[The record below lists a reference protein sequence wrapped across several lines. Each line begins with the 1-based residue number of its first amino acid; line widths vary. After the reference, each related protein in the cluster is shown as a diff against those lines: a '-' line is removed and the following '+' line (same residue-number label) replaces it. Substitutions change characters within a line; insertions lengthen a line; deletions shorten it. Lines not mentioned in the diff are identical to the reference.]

1 MLTKRIIACLD
12 IKNGE
17 VVKGIKFESLKS
29 VGNAVELAIK
39 YENDGIDEL
48 TFLDITATNEHR
60 KTLISLVKDIAKN
73 LRIPFTVGGGIKTI
87 QDIEDL
93 LEAGADKVSLNS
105 TIVRNPEIISH
116 AAKQFGS
123 QAIVAAIDSKIV
135 NSTNKVFINAGKI
148 ETELI
153 TEEWAKKV
161 YDLGAGEILLTS
173 MDHDGT
179 KNGYPLELLK
189 KISEL
194 VPLPLIASGGAGNM
208 VHFLE
213 AFSYANVDAC
223 LAASL
228 FHYNEIQ
235 INELKKFL
243 KLNNIEVR
251 L

>member
-1 MLTKRIIACLD
+1 LLTKRIIACLD

-123 QAIVAAIDSKIV
+123 QAIVAAIDSKII

-148 ETELI
+148 ETELV

>member
-1 MLTKRIIACLD
+1 LLTKRIIACLD

-48 TFLDITATNEHR
+48 IFLDITATNEHR

>member
-1 MLTKRIIACLD
+1 LLTKRIIACLD

>member
-148 ETELI
+148 ETELV

>member
-1 MLTKRIIACLD
+1 LLTKRIIACLD

-29 VGNAVELAIK
+29 IGNAVELAIK

-148 ETELI
+148 ETELV

>member
-1 MLTKRIIACLD
+1 LLTKRIIACLD

-123 QAIVAAIDSKIV
+123 QAIVAAIDSKII

-148 ETELI
+148 ETELV
-153 TEEWAKKV
+153 TEEWAKKA

>member
-123 QAIVAAIDSKIV
+123 QAIVAAIDSKII

-148 ETELI
+148 ETELV

>member
-1 MLTKRIIACLD
+1 LLTKRIIACLD

-148 ETELI
+148 ETELV